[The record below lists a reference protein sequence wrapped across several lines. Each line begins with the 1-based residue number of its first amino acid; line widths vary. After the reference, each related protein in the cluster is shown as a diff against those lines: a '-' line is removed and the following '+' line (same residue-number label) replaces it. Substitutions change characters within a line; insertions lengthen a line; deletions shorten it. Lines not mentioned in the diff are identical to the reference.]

1 MGLKIELK
9 NIDADNNFKL
19 YYKVGS
25 TPGSFATQSSTT
37 WGTQYTGGTSI
48 NGVFSSSTTGI
59 TIDLIEENIVKEPYF
74 ETLYGQQFWFKI
86 IDVVTNRYI
95 IENVIIHQK
104 IFYDN
109 KCVNC

>member
-9 NIDADNNFKL
+9 NIDVDNNFKL

-25 TPGSFATQSSTT
+25 TPGSSASQSSTS
-37 WGTQYTGGTSI
+37 WGTQYTGGTSV
-48 NGVFSSSTTGI
+48 NGIFSASTTGI
-59 TIDLIEENIVKEPYF
+59 TIDLIEEEIVDPPYF

-86 IDVVTNRYI
+86 IDVVTNRYV
-95 IENVIIHQK
+95 IENIIIHQK